1 VLSENINFIAKD
13 QIMNNK
19 IEIFDQKR
27 IRFLKW
33 QIIGVVVFLIISI
46 SEMILKFFGI
56 PIQDIRLISLPLL
69 VFSVLLQA
77 FFMMK
82 LAFLQKKI
90 DKDMELK
97 QALDNE
103 LVNLNRMKAW
113 RTGFIILALSTGVFG
128 VLSIFLPV
136 DPVYAALTSI
146 IAGAGGY
153 NLGFFV
159 LESSASK

>member
-1 VLSENINFIAKD
+1 
-13 QIMNNK
+13 MNNK

-27 IRFLKW
+27 IQFLKW
-33 QIIGVVVFLIISI
+33 QIIGIMVFLIISI
-46 SEMILKFFGI
+46 TEMILKFSGI
-56 PIQDIRLISLPLL
+56 PIQDIRLISLPIL

-77 FFMMK
+77 FFVMK

-90 DKDMELK
+90 NQDIELK
-97 QALDNE
+97 NALDNE

-113 RTGFIILALSTGVFG
+113 RTGFIILALSTCVFG
-128 VLSIFLPV
+128 VLSIFFPV

>member
-1 VLSENINFIAKD
+1 MS
-13 QIMNNK
+13 NK
-19 IEIFDQKR
+19 IEVFDLKR

-33 QIIGVVVFLIISI
+33 QIIGVMLFLIISI
-46 SEMILKFFGI
+46 SEMILKFSGI
-56 PIQDIRLISLPLL
+56 PIRDIRWISLPLL
-69 VFSVLLQA
+69 IISVLLQA
-77 FFMMK
+77 IFVMK

-113 RTGFIILALSTGVFG
+113 RTGFIILALFTGVFG
-128 VLSIFLPV
+128 VLSIFFPV

-146 IAGAGGY
+146 VAGAGGY